1 MASAGAEPKPDGE
14 RSEPEQR
21 GQRASRRELLAIVA
35 MAIVVVIADQLTKAW
50 AQRTLGDGHEIKIV
64 GSLRFLLTYNSGMA
78 FSRGRGFGPVIGVLA
93 LVLVVVMLATLRR
106 EGSRLARVALGLV
119 IGGAA
124 GNIGDRIFRSG
135 GFLRGEVVDFIDPQF
150 WPVFNVADI
159 AVTSGGALLLLGALF
174 ASRRASS
181 APSAPSS
188 SAPSSSAPS
197 APSAP
202 SSSGPSSSTP
212 SSPT

>member
-1 MASAGAEPKPDGE
+1 MASAGAEPEPDGD

-21 GQRASRRELLAIVA
+21 GQRASRGELLAIVA

-93 LVLVVVMLATLRR
+93 LVMVVVMLATLRR

-150 WPVFNVADI
+150 WPVFNVADM
-159 AVTSGGALLLLGALF
+159 AVTSGGALLLLGALV

-181 APSAPSS
+181 ATSS
-188 SAPSSSAPS
+188 SGPST
-197 APSAP
+197 SAP
-202 SSSGPSSSTP
+202 SSSGPSSSRP
-212 SSPT
+212 SSPS